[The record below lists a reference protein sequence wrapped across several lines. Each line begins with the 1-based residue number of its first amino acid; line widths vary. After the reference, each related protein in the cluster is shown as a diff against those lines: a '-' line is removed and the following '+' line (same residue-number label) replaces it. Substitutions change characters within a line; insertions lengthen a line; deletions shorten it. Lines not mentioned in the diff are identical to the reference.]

1 MNVLAINP
9 GHNGSAALVVDGKLE
24 HYIEEERMSRMK
36 RDANPFVQCFIV
48 WKIII

>member
-24 HYIEEERMSRMK
+24 IYIEFTIFLKSMR
-36 RDANPFVQCFIV
+36 VTI
-48 WKIII
+48 